1 METVTTIVNV
11 ALENRDVIL
20 NTLLGIIVIASL
32 FIAGTKTPDP
42 STFLGK
48 VYKAVEYA
56 ALNFGKA
63 KDAGTKAE

>member
-1 METVTTIVNV
+1 MDTVVSLFNTAV
-11 ALENRDVIL
+11 ENRDVIL
-20 NTLLGIIVIASL
+20 ATLLGIVTCASL
-32 FIAGTKTPDP
+32 FVAGTKTPDP

-63 KDAGTKAE
+63 KDTGKSE